1 MAPNAQETRRQ
12 STNDPSLDTAR
23 PQHETFA
30 ESAGGGLI
38 LRTSPDRD
46 QYIVWSNIADGPTYV
61 GTRADLLGLAGCN
74 EVDAVEQ
81 RIARAD
87 RTGSS
92 SHLGVGSYAD
102 PGMIYDDR
110 GWILRSDLAA
120 FADAIAADDQVAADA
135 LITPDRESTDA

>member
-1 MAPNAQETRRQ
+1 M
-12 STNDPSLDTAR
+12 
-23 PQHETFA
+23 
-30 ESAGGGLI
+30 I
-38 LRTSPDRD
+38 LRTRPDRD
-46 QYIVWSNIADGPTYV
+46 QYIVWSNIAGGPTYV

-87 RTGSS
+87 RNGSS
-92 SHLGVGSYAD
+92 SYLRDGWYAD
-102 PGMIYDDR
+102 HGLLYDDR

-120 FADAIAADDQVAADA
+120 FADAIAAGDQVAADA